1 MTVGDACSL
10 TFLLLMADAVVLVE
24 QIGQMVSKLIGRVP
38 ATGTASEAGFHLMSL
53 DPPATSLEQALN
65 HTSHF
70 RLERRIVAGVH
81 VSPNFLH
88 EIWIALVQFRRRLL
102 GLLLLAGPGV
112 SSGKVA

>member
-53 DPPATSLEQALN
+53 DPPATSLEQAFN
-65 HTSHF
+65 NTSHF
-70 RLERRIVAGVH
+70 RLKRQIVSGH
-81 VSPNFLH
+81 PNFLH